1 MNEANYGP
9 TQSAEAR
16 QAELDEDDTHL
27 GENQLIYDPAFVP
40 KMFTNFLVRKEKINT
55 EFIPQPCYSLI

>member
-1 MNEANYGP
+1 MDEANYGLARP
-9 TQSAEAR
+9 AEAR

-40 KMFTNFLVRKEKINT
+40 KIFTNFLMRKEKIN
-55 EFIPQPCYSLI
+55 